1 MKDFFGVFICLMV
14 FYAIPLLVEE
24 FTLHPGTVSI
34 MKLAQRIF
42 YILAAIVNSLILV
55 NAVDGIR
62 NSDTSQIVGGGIMA
76 TVAWFFFYR
85 HFVNNAYE
93 REKSEEVERER
104 VEAMSPAE
112 LKRHKAEQAA
122 IEKRAQEKQNE
133 NYYGKINSQLICPHC
148 QTKGFVRKQSR
159 TRVTKTRV
167 NSIPARAIGLG
178 TNTEN
183 KVTAMRCDNCETQW
197 DVA

>member
-1 MKDFFGVFICLMV
+1 MKDFFGVFVILMI

-24 FTLHPGTVSI
+24 FTLSPGTVSI

-42 YILAAIVNSLILV
+42 YIFAVIVNSIILV
-55 NAVDGIR
+55 YTVDGIN
-62 NSDTSQIVGGGIMA
+62 NSETSQIIGGGIAA
-76 TVAWFFFYR
+76 TTAWFFFYR
-85 HFVNNAYE
+85 NFVNSAHE
-93 REKSEEVERER
+93 REKSEALERER

-112 LKRHKAEQAA
+112 LKRHKAELAA
-122 IEKRAQEKQNE
+122 IEKREQEKYNE

-183 KVTAMRCDNCETQW
+183 QVTAMRCDKCGTQW